1 MVGYSP
7 LDEVTL
13 RDHAANYHYLREGA
27 PVSLFEGYDPP
38 FYILSRYEDVE
49 AALRDIEVFSSARGQ
64 GPRHTPP
71 SGMVCDPP
79 MHTLHRGLCSRPS
92 RRGRSGP

>member
-7 LDEVTL
+7 LDEVSL

-27 PVSLFEGYDPP
+27 PVSLFEGYDPR

-49 AALRDIEVFSSARGQ
+49 AALRNIEVFSSAHGQ
-64 GPRHTPP
+64 GPR
-71 SGMVCDPP
+71 
-79 MHTLHRGLCSRPS
+79 
-92 RRGRSGP
+92 